1 MSRPLRDDDF
11 TIDLTQW
18 EKLIGTFYKIF
29 RGNANKYLLFPR
41 INIILIQLWLNFG
54 EKALISLKNRVFG
67 RRNNISPHIS
77 F

>member
-54 EKALISLKNRVFG
+54 EKALISLQDRVFG
-67 RRNNISPHIS
+67 RRNNISLHIS